1 MRVDATNRLVR
12 GKKITIEGGESRWVS
27 FKYERLP
34 NFCYRCGLLNHTL
47 KYCAEGLEHS
57 KEEGA
62 SVLQYRAWL
71 KGDLI
76 RRSGN
81 EMVKYEVRNDA
92 EGSSEKTEARTIR
105 SSAVSDLPRKETR
118 AGREHGSEKTTLKV
132 SNPMQSRDGI
142 VPHTS
147 MSDSLRTKENLKEIV
162 GKSEGIEASFGSQVR
177 VQSTDQADSIVG
189 MQWETVNLQKVDK
202 VEVGAL
208 APIIKLETKVGGP
221 NLGHLAMFYDDKNG
235 GKVDQKKQGV
245 GCDFDGLEVEKPVG
259 MKSFRPTLS
268 SKKLSS
274 ECFEVKSPQLPLQEV
289 TNTIGPPFTQ
299 LISKGG
305 KWTRLQRVA

>member
-1 MRVDATNRLVR
+1 M
-12 GKKITIEGGESRWVS
+12 
-27 FKYERLP
+27 
-34 NFCYRCGLLNHTL
+34 
-47 KYCAEGLEHS
+47 
-57 KEEGA
+57 
-62 SVLQYRAWL
+62 
-71 KGDLI
+71 
-76 RRSGN
+76 
-81 EMVKYEVRNDA
+81 
-92 EGSSEKTEARTIR
+92 
-105 SSAVSDLPRKETR
+105 SDLPRKETR

-132 SNPMQSRDGI
+132 SKPMQSRDGI

-162 GKSEGIEASFGSQVR
+162 GKSEGIEASFGSQVK

-208 APIIKLETKVGGP
+208 APIIKLETKVGSP

-235 GKVDQKKQGV
+235 GKVDQKKERV
-245 GCDFDGLEVEKPVG
+245 GYDFDGLEVEKPVG